1 MSSDLGLLI
10 NNYRYT
16 DSAIALDPEDTYHFQ
31 LGGGGSWRLG
41 VTGLENAVDLVLR
54 NAEGTILRTSTL
66 TDAAGAL
73 TLNDLLPGDYS
84 LQVLRGDRDTPY
96 TLTLDPITGSPLES
110 GYGVT
115 KDTEVKVEI
124 ADADKGDRE
133 IGLFSL
139 NGMEQFAPDSPAYYQ
154 EAARRV
160 LSNSHLG
167 QLLVSQASQLSPV
180 SDSFSWES
188 NLNGELEGVEYRT
201 SQTLLMEAGDKFG
214 LMMVPK
220 GTIQE
225 VLDNPNK
232 LNGNNR
238 PVFSLDTN
246 AGGGF
251 QFRQQETD
259 AGTLFT
265 IDKDGNPNDIVI
277 YIDKDTEDAIAPQPL
292 APEEPE
298 TTPVAE
304 EPTPVTEEKNQ
315 LTPTPPAENPAIATP
330 ENNNIPPKEL
340 DFGIET
346 DTFGKPITIA
356 GSVSDRNGF
365 TDIQR
370 VEFLLQTQGEGWTA
384 IGSVTNFAVN
394 ASEDTVANFTYQW
407 TEGLA
412 AGDYKVKAIAYDLAG
427 KSSNVVVENF
437 TVVDEEETLNK
448 PTPQGPPEDK
458 PTLPPQAIDKVPD
471 RNPLIVSTPTEPTL
485 PSELPNSIPGDL
497 LFNIL
502 PLYING
508 ESLNFNN
515 AKIYDADGT
524 ADLNRV
530 EFSLQKSDGEW
541 IYLGEV
547 TEFTTDS
554 NGMSR
559 FNFSYD
565 LSDLEPGS
573 YELRAVG
580 YDHEGTETNVASD
593 RFAIISDPGDGEFSD
608 ELRIAIANAADLEQY
623 EPAQLAKTREWLV
636 WLTPG
641 ESSAD
646 LAALAGAISQ
656 EAGEHISNT
665 YIWEF
670 PETLTPEEVAQKLQ
684 QIAGV
689 EFATPQVPVQFELLD
704 EPQNEPLVQT
714 PEVFDILYP
723 VLNKEDTLLHEFL
736 NSYQWHLRSGVNPG
750 ADANITDA
758 WDLAKGS
765 GVVIGV
771 VDDGIDY
778 THPDLRDRYLAHL
791 STDFNQDDSDPS
803 PFYNKLIAAEKLPAD
818 IKDFYTTGF
827 HLDVPLT
834 GVVTDLNVQLNL
846 LYPSLNQLGAL
857 LFASAKPTLDPLQR
871 FYYFSSNRRI
881 GGGNGSQ
888 PPPVELFGS
897 NDLNGKDLA
906 QTIFDQDGNYLSI
919 INGKSPYTGIFKPTG
934 NLDDFNQQWAGGLWN
949 LQLRDNKG
957 KKGELLKLGLDFQT
971 YNPHG
976 TAVAGLALATGDN
989 GFGGSGVAPNAY
1001 LAGLRLIADEV
1012 EGDKIAKA
1020 LSYENQ
1026 EIDIYNNSWKAKD
1039 WLWKSPETV
1048 AAMAQSSKVGRGGL
1062 GNAFVF
1068 AGGND
1073 GSALGDVNYN
1083 GFANSRYA
1091 IAVAAIDHI
1100 GKNAF
1105 YSEPGSPLLVSAY
1118 SSGNKV
1124 GMTTTDMVE
1133 SNYGYSAGDY
1143 TNNFGGTSA
1152 AAPIVSGIIGL
1163 MLEVNPNLTWRD
1175 IQHILVETAQK
1186 NDPTDFEWTQNQ
1198 AGYWVNYKYGFGAVD
1213 AEAATQLAANWT
1225 SVVPE
1230 TKVSSA
1236 LENVLEIMGEE
1247 EISSTLTIEEDITL
1261 EKVEVLFNAK
1271 HKDWGDLNVVLVSPD
1286 GTESVLSDIH
1296 EPNQLEENTYQPANN
1311 DKVGFTNSWTFV
1323 SNRHWGES
1331 SKGDWTLKVT
1341 DDDGNDVE
1349 GEWNSWKLNLY
1360 GTKPT
1365 VSVTATDAIAS
1376 EDGDPGQAIVSR
1388 TGNLKHDLVVD
1399 LALNG
1404 TATAGVDYTAAM
1416 NNTPI
1421 LPGVTSSIVI
1431 PAGQESIAIDMS
1443 AIDDLDSEE
1452 NETVAFTLAENA
1464 AYTVGTEG
1472 VGTVTIED
1480 NDLTQLF
1487 TDAGLSIPGVEHG
1500 SVDWG
1505 DYDSDGDL
1513 DLVLMGWDGSARGIR
1528 VYQNNGGSFTDIGAS
1543 ASFIDA
1549 FGTATWGDYDND
1561 RDLDLLVV
1569 GWNGTWAGTKVY
1581 RNDNANFSEVVNL
1594 DAGGLD
1600 GAADWGDYNNDG
1612 DLDIAVVGE
1621 LGNTKIYE
1629 NTDGNFTE
1637 IATMAVGNRGASVA
1651 WGDADNDGDL
1661 DLLVA
1666 GRLNSL
1672 GATALYRN
1680 EGNNIFT
1687 DSGATLTGVSN
1698 GSVAWGD
1705 YDSDGDLDIALTG
1718 LSGSTGWG
1726 DVTGDGFPDID
1737 APGSALVT
1745 KLYQND
1751 GSGNFAETASL
1762 EGLWDSSVAWGD
1774 YDNDGDL
1781 DLLSTGSFKA
1791 KVYNNNNG
1799 SFTDIGADFKGAY
1812 NASNRSSAW
1821 GDYDKD
1827 GDLDLFITGR
1837 EAPGTPINRLAKL
1850 YENNLSTAN
1859 INPTAPSNLNAA
1871 IATDAVTL
1879 SWNPATDA
1887 ETPQTGLSYNL
1898 RIGTTPGGLEI
1909 MSPMSL
1915 SEGSRQVAQLGN
1927 INQNTTW
1934 TVPDLEPGTYYW
1946 SVQAVDSAFAG
1957 SEFATEG
1964 SFTIE
1969 PTSEQ
1974 PLEWIRQFGTDRDDF
1989 SLGVAVDS
1997 DGNTYVTGQT
2007 YGSLANPQAGEGDI
2021 FVTKYDRAG
2030 NQVWTQQLGTS
2041 GEDFSFDIALDS
2053 NNNLYLAGYTKGT
2066 LGNANVGGDDA
2077 LLAKYDRDGN
2087 LQWTRQ
2093 FGTPNDDKFRSL
2105 SIDDADNIY
2114 ISGYTQGALVTSNGN
2129 WDAFVTKYDTSGNQ
2143 LWLEQFGTINSD
2155 QAWGSTADSA
2165 GNVYVT
2171 GYTTGSLGSSNSGS
2185 RDMFLTK
2192 YDTNGS
2198 LLWNQQLGTSASEQA
2213 MGVATDSAG
2222 NVYITGYTNGSLGGT
2237 NVGENDVVISKY
2249 DSNSNL
2255 MWTRQLGT
2263 TATEEARDI
2272 AVDNAGFIYVTG
2284 VTSGSLDGTNAGVQ
2298 DIFVS
2303 KYDANGNQIWIRQ
2316 LGTNL
2321 ADFSD
2326 GMTVDSAG
2334 YIYLTGP
2341 TNGSL
2346 ANTHAG
2352 GWGDVWVGKF
2362 K

>member
-10 NNYRYT
+10 NNYRYS
-16 DSAIALDPEDTYHFQ
+16 DSAIALDPEDTYQFQ
-31 LGGGGSWRLG
+31 LGKGGSWRFG

-115 KDTEVKVEI
+115 KDTKVKVEI

-340 DFGIET
+340 DFAIET
-346 DTFGKPITIA
+346 DTLGKPIMIA

-412 AGDYKVKAIAYDLAG
+412 AGNYTVKAIAYDLAG

-437 TVVDEEETLNK
+437 TVVDETEETPEK
-448 PTPQGPPEDK
+448 PAPQGPPEDK

-485 PSELPNSIPGDL
+485 PGELPNSVPGDL
-497 LFNIL
+497 LFSIL

-524 ADLNRV
+524 PDLNRV

-547 TEFTTDS
+547 TEFTADS

-736 NSYQWHLRSGVNPG
+736 NSYQWHLRSGVNIG
-750 ADANITDA
+750 VDANITDA

-1105 YSEPGSPLLVSAY
+1105 YSESGSPLLVSAY

-1513 DLVLMGWDGSARGIR
+1513 DLVLMGWDGSSSGIR

-1549 FGTATWGDYDND
+1549 IGTATWGDYDND

-1859 INPTAPSNLNAA
+1859 TNPTAPSNLNAA
-1871 IATDAVTL
+1871 IDTDAVTL

-1915 SEGSRQVAQLGN
+1915 SEGTRQVAQLGN
-1927 INQNTTW
+1927 VNQNTNW
-1934 TVPDLEPGTYYW
+1934 TVQDLEPGTYYW

-1964 SFTIE
+1964 SFTVEGASQSE
-1969 PTSEQ
+1969 PVYKIGSEFQVNTYTNKLQWQPSVASLADGGFVIAWASEEQDGSSFGIYGQRYDNKGNPIGNEFKINNSTNNLQWNPSVTGLSDGGFIVTWGSTNGGESGFDIYGQMYDNLGNVVGNEFQITTSSSGASSRSSVTGLGDGGFVVSWVSAESDGGILAKRYDKNGMSLGNPFPVHIASTQ
-1974 PLEWIRQFGTDRDDF
+1974 TMYQDGLSITSLTDGSFVVTWASDKYDDNSFDIYGQRFDMNGEITGNSFKINTYIAGSQLLPSVAALTEGGFVVTWHSNGQDGSSWGVYGQRYDSMGNPLGEEFKANSYTDNFQRNSSVTALKDGGFVVSWNSNGQDGS
-1989 SLGVAVDS
+1989 SLGVYGQRYDS
-1997 DGNTYVTGQT
+1997 
-2007 YGSLANPQAGEGDI
+2007 S
-2021 FVTKYDRAG
+2021 
-2030 NQVWTQQLGTS
+2030 GTP
-2041 GEDFSFDIALDS
+2041 
-2053 NNNLYLAGYTKGT
+2053 
-2066 LGNANVGGDDA
+2066 LGNEFLINTETNNSQHIPYLDTLNDGSFIATWTSEEQDGDGGGIYGQ
-2077 LLAKYDRDGN
+2077 LL
-2087 LQWTRQ
+2087 
-2093 FGTPNDDKFRSL
+2093 
-2105 SIDDADNIY
+2105 
-2114 ISGYTQGALVTSNGN
+2114 
-2129 WDAFVTKYDTSGNQ
+2129 
-2143 LWLEQFGTINSD
+2143 
-2155 QAWGSTADSA
+2155 
-2165 GNVYVT
+2165 
-2171 GYTTGSLGSSNSGS
+2171 
-2185 RDMFLTK
+2185 
-2192 YDTNGS
+2192 
-2198 LLWNQQLGTSASEQA
+2198 
-2213 MGVATDSAG
+2213 GV
-2222 NVYITGYTNGSLGGT
+2222 I
-2237 NVGENDVVISKY
+2237 
-2249 DSNSNL
+2249 
-2255 MWTRQLGT
+2255 
-2263 TATEEARDI
+2263 
-2272 AVDNAGFIYVTG
+2272 
-2284 VTSGSLDGTNAGVQ
+2284 
-2298 DIFVS
+2298 
-2303 KYDANGNQIWIRQ
+2303 
-2316 LGTNL
+2316 
-2321 ADFSD
+2321 
-2326 GMTVDSAG
+2326 
-2334 YIYLTGP
+2334 
-2341 TNGSL
+2341 
-2346 ANTHAG
+2346 
-2352 GWGDVWVGKF
+2352 
-2362 K
+2362 